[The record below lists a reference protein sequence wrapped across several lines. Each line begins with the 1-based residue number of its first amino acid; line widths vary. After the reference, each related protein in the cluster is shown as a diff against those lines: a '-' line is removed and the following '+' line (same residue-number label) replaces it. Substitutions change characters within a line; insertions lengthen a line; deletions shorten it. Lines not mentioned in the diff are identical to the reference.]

1 MIPYQNLAYPD
12 KYEHQ
17 YTRSGVYQSNVFL
30 WCDYSIQPYEKTSIV
45 KINANNI
52 QCIEIVFILLKNVF
66 YPLNSP
72 NYLRF
77 N

>member
-1 MIPYQNLAYPD
+1 MNINTLARVCINRMYFFDVITVYNLM
-12 KYEHQ
+12 K
-17 YTRSGVYQSNVFL
+17 
-30 WCDYSIQPYEKTSIV
+30 KTSIV
-45 KINANNI
+45 KINVNNI